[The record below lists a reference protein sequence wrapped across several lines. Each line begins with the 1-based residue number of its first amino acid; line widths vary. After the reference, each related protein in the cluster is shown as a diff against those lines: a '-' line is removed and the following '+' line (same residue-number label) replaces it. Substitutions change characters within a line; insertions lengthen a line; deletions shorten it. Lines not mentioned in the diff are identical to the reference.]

1 MTTPVTT
8 PATTA
13 VSTDLTGD
21 YLLDPTH
28 TRLGFVARHA
38 MVTKV
43 RGSFEQ
49 FEGKAHL
56 DFADPT
62 RSTAEVTFQIAS
74 VNTGQAQRDEHLRTN
89 DFFDAQTYPT
99 GRFVSTSV
107 KKVEDETFEMTG
119 ELTLKDVTK
128 PVTITWE
135 STGTAKDPFGNTRVG
150 FEGKATINRK
160 DWGIEY
166 NAALETGGILVSDK
180 ITLEFD
186 VSAIKQ

>member
-1 MTTPVTT
+1 MSA
-8 PATTA
+8 PATT
-13 VSTDLTGD
+13 DLSGD
-21 YLLDPTH
+21 YALDITH

-62 RSTAEVTFQIAS
+62 RSTATVTFQVAS
-74 VNTGQAQRDEHLRTN
+74 INTGQPQRDDHLRTN
-89 DFFDAQTYPT
+89 DFFDAPTYPT
-99 GRFVSTSV
+99 GTFTSTSV
-107 KKVEDETFEMTG
+107 QQTGDDTFEMTG
-119 ELTLKDVTK
+119 DLTLKDVTR

-135 STGTAKDPFGNTRVG
+135 HTGTAKDPFGNLRAG
-150 FEGKATINRK
+150 FEGKAVISRK

-166 NAALETGGILVSDK
+166 NALLETGGVLISDK

-186 VSAIKQ
+186 VSAVKAS